1 MSRSPARR
9 ALVVIDVQAGF
20 DDPSWGPANN
30 PQLEVNV
37 ARLVE
42 AWRARSL
49 PVVFVRHDSA
59 KEGSVLA
66 PGTAGNRLKVAG
78 EPDLL
83 VTKRVHS
90 AFYGQPDLD
99 GWLQREGI
107 SRVAI
112 CGIAT
117 DHCCE
122 TTARMAGDL
131 GYDTELVLDATRTFD
146 RRGPDGTTIPA
157 DEVARRTAASLH
169 DEFCQVVDTDQLLS
183 ELE

>member
-1 MSRSPARR
+1 MAASPAGK

-20 DDPSWGPANN
+20 DDPSWGRPGN
-30 PQLEVNV
+30 PDMEQNID
-37 ARLVE
+37 RLLG
-42 AWRARSL
+42 AWRRRGL
-49 PVVFVRHDSA
+49 PVVFVRHDSDE
-59 KEGSVLA
+59 EGSPLA
-66 PGTAGNRLKVAG
+66 QGTEGNRLKVAG

-83 VTKRVHS
+83 VTKKVHS
-90 AFYGQPDLD
+90 AFYGRPDLD
-99 GWLQREGI
+99 RWLQEQGI
-107 SRVAI
+107 SRLAI

-131 GYDTELVLDATRTFD
+131 GYEADLVLDATRAFD

-169 DEFCQVVDTDQLLS
+169 DEFCQVVDTEQLLA